1 MNKFQAMARIMA
13 ILCEDG
19 HLKPGT
25 QAYKLARQL
34 VSEKI
39 DSLGPEAA
47 FQQAK
52 QWKGKMLD
60 QVRIED
66 MMEDLRKKFPYLNF

>member
-1 MNKFQAMARIMA
+1 MAQIMA

-19 HLKPGT
+19 RLKPGSKE
-25 QAYKLARQL
+25 YKIARKL
-34 VSEKI
+34 VASRI

-47 FQQAK
+47 
-52 QWKGKMLD
+52 WKLAVKSRGQILN

-66 MMEDLRKKFPYLNF
+66 MIEELKEKFPYLDY